1 MRLITIL
8 PVIALCTER
17 AVAALQY
24 KGADISSLLK
34 LESQKQTYKWANG
47 YIEGFEWILK
57 KSGAN
62 SVRQR
67 VWVNPSDSIYNLDY
81 NVKLAKRVKA
91 TGMSVYLDLHYS
103 DTWADPVHQASKS
116 FKAPTAWKQANIGE
130 LTNSVYQYTLS
141 VCNRFASEG
150 INPAIIS
157 IGNEIRAGLL
167 WPLGGT
173 TSYYNIASLLHSAAS
188 GVKDSKLK
196 PKPKILIHLDNGW
209 DSTTQL
215 WWYKTVLGQGPLRTT
230 DFDMIGVSYYPFYS
244 SDAYLDSL
252 KYSLAQLASTY
263 GKQLVVAETNW
274 PASCPKPAVKFPSD
288 TSSIPISAAGQ
299 AMWIKNVAS
308 IVAGTKG
315 GVGLYYWEP
324 GWIGN
329 AALGSSCA
337 DNLMV
342 DSSGKIRSSL
352 SVFGQ
357 I

>member
-1 MRLITIL
+1 MRFVVLL
-8 PVIALCTER
+8 PAFALCIER
-17 AVAALQY
+17 VSAALQF
-24 KGADISSLLK
+24 KGADISSLPM
-34 LESQKQTYKWANG
+34 LEKQGKTFKWTDG
-47 YIEGFEWILK
+47 YVEGFEWILK

-67 VWVNPSDSIYNLDY
+67 VWVNPSDGVYNLDY
-81 NVKLAKRVKA
+81 NVNLARRVKA

-103 DTWADPVHQASKS
+103 DSWADSTHQSTPK
-116 FKAPTAWKQANIGE
+116 AWKRTNIAE

-167 WPLGGT
+167 WPLGAR
-173 TSYYNIASLLHSAAS
+173 TSYHNIAALLHSAAW
-188 GVKDSKLK
+188 GIKDSNLK
-196 PKPKILIHLDNGW
+196 SKPKIMIHLDNGW
-209 DSTTQL
+209 DSSAQL
-215 WWYKTVLGQGPLRTT
+215 GWYKNVLGQGPLLTS
-230 DFDMIGVSYYPFYS
+230 DFDMIGISYYPFYNAN
-244 SDAYLDSL
+244 AYLASL
-252 KYSLAQLASTY
+252 KYSLARLASTY

-274 PASCPKPAVKFPSD
+274 PTSCPNPKYKFPSD
-288 TSSIPISAAGQ
+288 TSSIPFSAAGQ
-299 AMWIKNVAS
+299 AAWIKKVAS

-324 GWIGN
+324 AWIGN

-337 DNLMV
+337 DNLLV